1 MIHNPKEEGDLYWS
15 ISDPKEIT
23 MVMLVKNDYPFSN
36 YVQVLNTRTI
46 STEMISVYK
55 LFLSKEDAEE
65 AAKTAFPTSEEYFY
79 FDSELAMWVSS
90 YGMSFDDWS
99 DSFDDE
105 YVLYSDYLSDEFYLE
120 FEMAN
125 RR

>member
-55 LFLSKEDAEE
+55 LSLSKEDAKE

-90 YGMSFDDWS
+90 YGMSFDDWP